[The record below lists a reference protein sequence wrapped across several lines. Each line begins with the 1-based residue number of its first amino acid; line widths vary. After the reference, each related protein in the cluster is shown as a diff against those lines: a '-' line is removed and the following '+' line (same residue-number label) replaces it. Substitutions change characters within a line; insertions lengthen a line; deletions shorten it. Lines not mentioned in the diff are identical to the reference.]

1 MAILAQIRSR
11 TIFLIIIIGLALFAF
26 VIGGLFD
33 GSGGPSRNNIGSING
48 EDISNEKFS
57 KLLESQKNN
66 RVSSIQAVKNVWNN
80 VVREKV
86 YEDAI
91 DKAGIVIG
99 EKDIW
104 DSMISNSSIQ
114 NDQRFKDESGLFDE
128 NKLKEY
134 IATLKDNSDTPQ
146 GAAQWRDWVSYEE
159 SIKTNLAQ
167 TTYNNLIKSGLTA
180 TLKEGERL
188 YKSENTST
196 DVEMFYVPYSSIK
209 DSEVVISDSEITNY
223 ITSHAKEFNVNA
235 NTEIEFVK
243 FDVKPSD
250 KDIQDVKEKITVL
263 ITDHE
268 EWNDAA
274 KSNEKVPGFINA
286 KDAKEFVRENSDS
299 PFVDKLYLKK
309 DLPLNVFDTIMT
321 KAVGYVY
328 GPYRDG
334 DYFKIAKTLSKDGEK
349 SVKSSHILIA
359 YKGASRAKPEVT
371 RTREEAEK
379 IAKDLLKEVNKD
391 NFADKAKENSD
402 GPSATKGGEL
412 GFYKQG
418 QLATEFNDF
427 IFDDKNKV
435 GKIELVETS
444 FGFHIIK
451 IDEKKTDA
459 GLKLAIV
466 TRKIDPSE
474 ETESKIYQET
484 ETFASDLTNG
494 KDLVELVKEKNYSLK
509 KANKIEALSESITG
523 LGNQRNIVKWTFDKE
538 TKIGDVKRFE
548 LESGDYAVVILKNR
562 HKKGLM
568 SLENAKSK
576 IEPILKKEKK
586 ASLIRAKFSGNS
598 LEEMAKSVNKT
609 ITSSKG
615 VSVSNASF
623 KSGGKDLNVAGA
635 LLYIKENDSKIID
648 GNNGVY
654 VVKVIKKNIPY
665 EIKNFNTY
673 SNTISNKLK
682 AKASKVY
689 DALKESSDIEDNRTL
704 FY

>member
-444 FGFHIIK
+444 LGFHIIK